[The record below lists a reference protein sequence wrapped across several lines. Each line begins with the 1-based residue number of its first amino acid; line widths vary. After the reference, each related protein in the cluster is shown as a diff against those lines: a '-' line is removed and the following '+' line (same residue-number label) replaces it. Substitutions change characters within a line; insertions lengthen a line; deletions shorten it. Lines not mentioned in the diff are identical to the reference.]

1 MDHMVDGIV
10 DLLYY
15 LNYDKLIIRMVG
27 FMVSFMLIFSDK
39 AANADHYFRSC
50 GT

>member
-1 MDHMVDGIV
+1 MVDGIV
-10 DLLYY
+10 DLLSY

-27 FMVSFMLIFSDK
+27 FMVSFMLIVPDK
-39 AANADHYFRSC
+39 TADADHYFRSC